1 VSHDEAKPEPARRQH
16 REPYTVPLIFLAA
29 VIVPQVLVPAQNRVG
44 PDWEVPVAE
53 FIMLAL
59 LVLIAARPGPVPRG
73 ARPLLLVL
81 CGLLVLANI
90 VAATRLV
97 QLVLTQ
103 GRYEGAVPSANRL
116 LIAGAMVL
124 ATNIVT
130 FGLLYWQLDGGG
142 PAGRVSDSNKD
153 PDFSFPQS
161 TDPASSSWIPKYFDY
176 FYVAYT
182 NVVAFSPTDTNPMS
196 HRAKALML
204 VQSMVSLGVIV
215 VVLARVINIL
225 PTT

>member
-1 VSHDEAKPEPARRQH
+1 MSGDDPNPEPARRQH
-16 REPYTVPLIFLAA
+16 REPYTVPLIFLAV

-44 PDWEVPVAE
+44 PDWEVPLAE
-53 FIMLAL
+53 LIMLAL

-81 CGLLVLANI
+81 CGLLVLANV
-90 VAATRLV
+90 VAAIRLV

-103 GRYEGAVPSANRL
+103 GKYEGQVPSANRL

-142 PAGRVSDSNKD
+142 PGGRVRESSKA
-153 PDFSFPQS
+153 PDFAFPQS
-161 TDPASSSWIPKYFDY
+161 LDPASSDWIPKFFDY

-182 NVVAFSPTDTNPMS
+182 NVVAFSPTDTIPMS

-204 VQSMVSLGVIV
+204 TQSLVSLAVIV